1 MEIKLELNKDVNYNA
16 NVYFEKAK
24 KLKSKLPGI
33 EKTVNLTKKEIEN
46 FENDKQK
53 YLERIE
59 KQKKIANIKKNNWY
73 EKFRWTFL
81 SSEHLFVIGKD
92 AGTNEVL
99 VKKYLEETDIIM
111 HSEAPGSPFGIIKN
125 AMDKNGNLL
134 LSKEIL
140 EEAASFLLVF
150 SSQWKRGFGTA
161 DAFWV
166 RKEQVSKKAESGE
179 YMSKGS
185 FMIRGDK
192 NILKNIP
199 LQICLGV
206 KKVKIEISDV
216 DKNDKSQEK
225 EFIEYEELFSGS
237 CKAVKKFADKNRFLK
252 LEPGQLKYKVLNKNI
267 KKILKTY
274 IEDLP
279 KYIPNECKILKK

>member
-16 NVYFEKAK
+16 NFYFEKAK
-24 KLKSKLPGI
+24 KLKAKLPGI
-33 EKTVNLTKKEIEN
+33 KKTIEKTKKEVEN
-46 FENDKQK
+46 FEKEKQN
-53 YLERIE
+53 YIERKE
-59 KQKKIANIKKNNWY
+59 KQKKIAKIKKNNWFD
-73 EKFRWTFL
+73 KFRWTIL
-81 SSEHLFVIGKD
+81 SSGHLFVIGKD

-99 VKKYLEETDIIM
+99 VKKYLEDSDLIM

-125 AMDKNGNLL
+125 VLENNETLTINKD
-134 LSKEIL
+134 IL
-140 EEAASFLLVF
+140 EEAAGFLLVF
-150 SSQWKRGFGTA
+150 SSQWKRGFGA
-161 DAFWV
+161 SDAFWV
-166 RKEQVSKKAESGE
+166 KKEQISKKTESGE
-179 YMSKGS
+179 YMTKGS

-206 KKVKIEISDV
+206 KKEKIEISDV

-237 CKAVKKFADKNRFLK
+237 CKAVKKLCEKGKVVK
-252 LEPGQLKYKVLNKNI
+252 LEPGQLKYKALNKNI
-267 KKILKTY
+267 KKILKTH